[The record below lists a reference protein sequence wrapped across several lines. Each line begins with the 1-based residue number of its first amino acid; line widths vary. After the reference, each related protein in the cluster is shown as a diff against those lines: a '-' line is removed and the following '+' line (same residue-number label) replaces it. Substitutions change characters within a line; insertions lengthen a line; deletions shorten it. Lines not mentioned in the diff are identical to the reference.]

1 MIKNIL
7 LTSFYGI
14 IVVLS
19 LILIYVQRKIKRLRH
34 NPGQIIFG
42 ILVSQSIMSLFIVFS
57 QFYNVEDSQDQQE
70 YMLSINESICKLIA
84 APSLMVSLIYNLLNI
99 LLIAN
104 LYCQIYAKNY
114 NEINIQKEIKIGI
127 LAVVLIS
134 LLLVLVFDELGFSI
148 LGDCNLESHN
158 VFATFLV
165 YLRSVLIIILS
176 TMLIKL
182 LKYPPE
188 ILQTEI
194 YKTVI
199 DKFIKKYLQTYIKVN
214 VAYGLLY
221 VFARLLIP
229 VVINYIESDQKLMSV
244 CQFIQVIATLIMTII
259 RLHEPIIHRHFR
271 HLFRP
276 KKLVL
281 HQRLLEKNDDE
292 REDTLQRSYDNIQ
305 IETIGQDINSI
316 GIKVYRQKKIN
327 SMLLSLEQFQPPQLL
342 PQESTYED
350 PQQNLVS
357 IQHQGHNQLS
367 LFLQASF
374 EMFEEYQYC
383 QNDEMTSYS
392 FNKMQQKSIKINHH
406 DLLITT
412 YGQDIL
418 SYKLR
423 EYFGITLKQIKKS
436 LDKEQNIE
444 CLKQEEVNYAGTLFL
459 THDNLISMEFI
470 TNEQKRQLTKGG
482 GMQQLWLRYEQE
494 FICELGIFL
503 PVIIG
508 LHSYYLDDDYYTLV
522 FKLNRL
528 KLKYPLIEEQWS
540 QQCVLNRL
548 ISQNIIGWITIDNG
562 IYNKRFLAREV
573 SDLNY
578 KIVLKRSDYLIDEND
593 KYSLI
598 DMIKRDYVT
607 LQQMKCSMTIHFIFT
622 KHTSSRL
629 KTLVRK
635 EKLIDQDQSIET
647 QTKRQSNSYIGQMA
661 SFELKTKLGYVEV
674 FWDDCWKYCDS
685 NIDKVL
691 EIINNKF

>member
-7 LTSFYGI
+7 LTCFYGI
-14 IVVLS
+14 IVILS

-34 NPGQIIFG
+34 NPGQIIFA
-42 ILVSQSIMSLFIVFS
+42 ILVSQCIMSLFIVFS

-99 LLIAN
+99 LLIVN

-114 NEINIQKEIKIGI
+114 DEINIQKEIKIGI
-127 LAVVLIS
+127 LVVTFTS
-134 LLLVLVFDELGFSI
+134 LLLVLVFDELGFRRLQLRI
-148 LGDCNLESHN
+148 TQCFCNIFGLSKE
-158 VFATFLV
+158 
-165 YLRSVLIIILS
+165 RSYYNFIYN
-176 TMLIKL
+176 
-182 LKYPPE
+182 YPPE

-229 VVINYIESDQKLMSV
+229 VVINYFESDQKFTSV

-271 HLFRP
+271 HLFLP

-281 HQRLLEKNDDE
+281 HQRLLEKNFDE
-292 REDTLQRSYDNIQ
+292 KEDTLQRSYDNIK

-316 GIKVYRQKKIN
+316 GIKLYRQKKSN
-327 SMLLSLEQFQPPQLL
+327 SILLSLEQFQPLQLL

-350 PQQNLVS
+350 PQQYLVS

-367 LFLQASF
+367 LFLQASY

-383 QNDEMTSYS
+383 QNDEMTSFS
-392 FNKMQQKSIKINHH
+392 FNKMQQKSIQINHH

-444 CLKQEEVNYAGTLFL
+444 CLKQEEVNYVGTLFL

-482 GMQQLWLRYEQE
+482 GMQQLWSRYEQE

-508 LHSYYLDDDYYTLV
+508 LHSYYLDDNYYTLV
-522 FKLNRL
+522 FKLNRF

-540 QQCVLNRL
+540 QQFVLNRL

-573 SDLNY
+573 SDENY
-578 KIVLKRSDYLIDEND
+578 KILLKRSDYLIDEND

-647 QTKRQSNSYIGQMA
+647 QPKRQSNSYIGQMA